1 MKGEGQIVCF
11 TAYNMGGLAV
21 GSEDWEGIFASPVCI
36 LFPDIAGTSLL
47 PSLSQTEQAHILF
60 ALAVFLESIVDKEQ
74 NYTQCL
80 W

>member
-1 MKGEGQIVCF
+1 MKAEGQIVCF

-21 GSEDWEGIFASPVCI
+21 GSEDWKRIFGSTVH
-36 LFPDIAGTSLL
+36 FPDIAGSSLL
-47 PSLSQTEQAHILF
+47 SSLSQTSQAPILF
-60 ALAVFLESIVDKEQ
+60 ALTVFSKSIVDKEQ